1 MKLHPIQSLSSVK
14 LALRVPGKLQ
24 AALTSYAA
32 YYRESTGQAIEVRTL
47 VVQMIEQFVDTDR
60 AFQMWRRR
68 TQSGPNGEPTAR

>member
-68 TQSGPNGEPTAR
+68 TQSGPKGEPTAR